1 MNIRELNTNTG
12 SVTVSLN
19 YNELKCINN
28 SMYRLSKIDDVKKD
42 ENFNVVRAR
51 VIELFTL
58 VKYGMI
64 PAFELGLICKLCN
77 QEDFSF
83 DEEGE
88 LDA

>member
-1 MNIRELNTNTG
+1 MNIKELNTNMG

-42 ENFNVVRAR
+42 ENFNIVRAR

-64 PAFELGLICKLCN
+64 PAFELELIYKLCN
-77 QEDFSF
+77 QEDFSS
-83 DEEGE
+83 DEEGGS
-88 LDA
+88 DA